1 MTKLETILAVC
12 LAAVTG
18 TVVVVGEANRSLNG
32 QVEAERE
39 LIQRQEL
46 LIDSLHSELFVLSTQ
61 LGRVELTLDH
71 LQEVDPKG
79 AAEFNRFYDH
89 ETE

>member
-71 LQEVDPKG
+71 LQEVNPKG
-79 AAEFNRFYDH
+79 VAEFNRFYDH